1 MGCLLVFSVIISDKD
16 MVVRTF
22 RVVQVVR
29 VVTGI
34 TLVQVTILHSN

>member
-1 MGCLLVFSVIISDKD
+1 MGCLLVLSVVIFDKD
-16 MVVRTF
+16 KVVRTF

-34 TLVQVTILHSN
+34 TLVKVTIIHSN